1 MTSFRTKT
9 RNIALAL
16 TFIGVAAC
24 GGGGGGGGS
33 SSPPGSS
40 ALAGTWVGSEMLL
53 ESGLP
58 VLELQVVV
66 NSKNKIT
73 SIRIDGVDQGG
84 GGSITPHPSE
94 KNIYDVLLDDGTEA
108 GFFLDPTGKHA
119 VFVDEDHS
127 FGVLQKGA
135 SGMAIPDLNKLRGQS
150 YEGTSCQ
157 LTDNFEIYQLDRSAQ
172 AGVLQDGSFQGTH
185 FGLSYKSIDAG
196 GQLENQGSCFIGY
209 WEASDSSVGAAIVIP
224 SQDHR
229 MFGIWAIEWDS
240 ATGNYSFD
248 FSDNAYSAMARK

>member
-9 RNIALAL
+9 RSLAL
-16 TFIGVAAC
+16 GLALIGVAAC

-33 SSPPGSS
+33 SNPSGSS

-108 GFFLDPTGKHA
+108 GFFLDSTGKHA
-119 VFVDEDHS
+119 VFVDEAHS
-127 FGVLQKGA
+127 FGVLEKGA
-135 SGMAIPDLNKLRGQS
+135 SGMAVPNLNKLSGKS
-150 YEGTSCQ
+150 YVGTSCV
-157 LTDNFEIYQLDRSAQ
+157 LTDNFEIDQLDRSAQ
-172 AGVLQDGSFQGTH
+172 GDVLQDGSFQGTH
-185 FGLSYKSIDAG
+185 FGLSFKSIDDFG
-196 GQLENQGSCFIGY
+196 ELETQGAYFLGY
-209 WEASDSSVGAAIVIP
+209 WESSDNSSGAAIVIP
-224 SQDHR
+224 SQDHL
-229 MFGIWAIEWDS
+229 MYGIWAIDYDAAS
-240 ATGNYSFD
+240 GNYSFA

>member
-40 ALAGTWVGSEMLL
+40 ALAGTWVGSEMLAD
-53 ESGLP
+53 GLAM
-58 VLELQVVV
+58 VELRIVV

-73 SIRIDGVDQGG
+73 SILIDKVDQGG

-94 KNIYDVLLDDGTEA
+94 KGIYDVLLDDGTEG
-108 GFFLDPTGKHA
+108 GFFLDATGKYA
-119 VFVDEDHS
+119 VFVDEEHN
-127 FGVLQKGA
+127 FGVLEKGA

-172 AGVLQDGSFQGTH
+172 AGVLQDGSFQGSH

>member
-40 ALAGTWVGSEMLL
+40 ALAGTWVGSEMLAD
-53 ESGLP
+53 GLAM
-58 VLELQVVV
+58 VELRIVV

-73 SIRIDGVDQGG
+73 SILIDKVDQGG

-135 SGMAIPDLNKLRGQS
+135 SGMAVPDLSKLGGKS
-150 YEGTSCQ
+150 YVGTSCL
-157 LTDNFEIYQLDRSAQ
+157 LTDNFEIDQLDRSAQ
-172 AGVLQDGSFQGTH
+172 AGVLQDGSFQGSH

>member
-1 MTSFRTKT
+1 MTSFQTKT
-9 RNIALAL
+9 RNIALDL

-40 ALAGTWVGSEMLL
+40 ALAGTWVGSEMLAD
-53 ESGLP
+53 GLAM
-58 VLELQVVV
+58 VELRIVV

-73 SIRIDGVDQGG
+73 SILIDKVDQGG

-135 SGMAIPDLNKLRGQS
+135 SGMAVPDLSKLGGKS
-150 YEGTSCQ
+150 YVGTSCL
-157 LTDNFEIYQLDRSAQ
+157 LTDNFEIDQLDRSAQ
-172 AGVLQDGSFQGTH
+172 AGVLQDGSFQGSH
-185 FGLSYKSIDAG
+185 FGLSYKSIDGG

-209 WEASDSSVGAAIVIP
+209 WEASDNSVGAAIVIP
-224 SQDHR
+224 SQDHQ
-229 MFGIWAIEWDS
+229 MYGIWAIDLDQ
-240 ATGNYSFD
+240 ATGEYSFD
-248 FSDNAYSAMARK
+248 FSDNAYAAMARK

>member
-9 RNIALAL
+9 RSIALGLAL
-16 TFIGVAAC
+16 IGVAAC
-24 GGGGGGGGS
+24 GGGGGS
-33 SSPPGSS
+33 SSSGSS
-40 ALAGTWVGSEMLL
+40 ALAGTWVGSEMLAD
-53 ESGLP
+53 SGLAM
-58 VLELQVVV
+58 VELRIVV

-73 SIRIDGVDQGG
+73 SILIDKVDQGG

-94 KNIYDVLLDDGTEA
+94 KGIYDVLLDDGTEG
-108 GFFLDPTGKHA
+108 GFFLDATGKYA
-119 VFVDEDHS
+119 VFVDEEHN

-172 AGVLQDGSFQGTH
+172 AGVLQDGSFQGSH
-185 FGLSYKSIDAG
+185 FGLSYKSIDDV
-196 GQLENQGSCFIGY
+196 GQLENQGSCFVGY

-229 MFGIWAIEWDS
+229 MFGIWAIEWDP